1 MIFISL
7 LDTRKHI
14 LRKLAKIQIVMNDGG
29 FATVPSFVSHVP
41 SDKTGPSLLRLLV

>member
-41 SDKTGPSLLRLLV
+41 SDKIGPSLLRLLV